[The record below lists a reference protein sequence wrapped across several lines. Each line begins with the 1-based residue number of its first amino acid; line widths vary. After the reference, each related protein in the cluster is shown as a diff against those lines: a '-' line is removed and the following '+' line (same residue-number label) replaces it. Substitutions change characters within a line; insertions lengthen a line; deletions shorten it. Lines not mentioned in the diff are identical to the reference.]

1 MYKKVKIFILVLAAF
16 LNRTWAYT
24 GEQRASWWK
33 EQGKRELMQ
42 SIGKYEQVNRN
53 HARNVVVMIGD
64 GMSLGTAVAG
74 RIKTGQDLKG
84 KGEEYVTSLD
94 AMPFTGLAKTYS
106 VDNQVPDSAATA
118 TAILSGV
125 KTDSGRLGVDARAD
139 NCWRSQ
145 YYRVNTALH
154 LAIEQGKSVG
164 VVTNTRVQHATPAAA
179 YAHAPTR
186 FWYSD
191 NDLTAEQKKYGC
203 KDISQQLFDL
213 RHHVQVVMG
222 GGRLHMVPND
232 EVMPGSSKKG
242 KRRDGQNL
250 MRMWEEE
257 MSKKNGRLVIDK
269 AGLESVDPKSTDY
282 LMGLFSD
289 TEMSFHGTRFS
300 ANQPSLEDMTEKA
313 IQILSKNP
321 KGYFLLVENGMIDKG
336 HHQGRAPF
344 ALSEFQAYDRAVQKA
359 KDMTSPDETLLVA
372 TADHGHVFTMG
383 GVAKRGNPILG
394 TANNLASDKQKY
406 TVITYGNGPGYSTS
420 RLTSSMVH
428 NFKYYKAKAAIP
440 LQYESHSAEDTVVY
454 ASGPHAHL
462 LTGVHEQNYIGHV
475 LFYAGCLGEDNSRWQ
490 HCPKASIG
498 VRRSLFR
505 DKIDETGASI
515 KEMLSKNLFKDDPAV
530 EIPHHHH
537 I

>member
-1 MYKKVKIFILVLAAF
+1 MYENMKIMLLLLIASVSHIS
-16 LNRTWAYT
+16 AYSN
-24 GEQRASWWK
+24 EQRASYWK
-33 EQGKRELMQ
+33 EQGKRELMK
-42 SIGKYEQVNRN
+42 SLGLYEQMNKN
-53 HARNVVVMIGD
+53 HAKNVIVMIGD

-84 KGEEYVTSLD
+84 TGEEYMTSLD
-94 AMPFTGLAKTYS
+94 TMPFTGLAKTYS

-118 TAILSGV
+118 TAILTGV

-145 YYRVNTALH
+145 YYRVKTALH

-186 FWYSD
+186 FWYGD
-191 NDLTAEQKKYGC
+191 GDLSSAQKKGGC

-213 RHHVQVVMG
+213 RHHIQVVMG
-222 GGRLHMVPND
+222 GGRLHMVPNT
-232 EVMPGSSKKG
+232 EVIPGSSRKG

-250 MRMWEEE
+250 MKMWEKE
-257 MSKKNGRLVIDK
+257 MSKQNGRLVIDK

-300 ANQPSLEDMTEKA
+300 ANQPSLESMTEKA

-344 ALSEFQAYDRAVQKA
+344 AISEFQAYDRAVKRA
-359 KDMTSPDETLLVA
+359 KDMTSSDETLLVA

-383 GVAKRGNPILG
+383 GLAKRGNPILG
-394 TANNLASDKQKY
+394 AANNLASDKQRY
-406 TVITYGNGPGYSTS
+406 TIITYGNGPGYSTS
-420 RLTSSMVH
+420 RVTSSFVH
-428 NFKYYKAKAAIP
+428 NLKYYKAKAAVP
-440 LQYESHSAEDTVVY
+440 LAYESHSAEDTVIY

-475 LFYAGCLGEDNSRWQ
+475 LFYAACLGTDNTKWQ

-498 VRRSLFR
+498 VRRSLFS
-505 DKIDETGASI
+505 DKIDENGAYF
-515 KEMLSKNLFKDDPAV
+515 KEMLAKTYYQDDTEV
-530 EIPHHHH
+530 IISHVH